1 MMWRASPNDILSREE
16 APFKSQDREC
26 PKPLDEIRIRASYDA
41 HQLSYIGDYGAEID
55 LITQGI
61 EVRNVDR
68 RTTFPAFS
76 GDHFVVHAR
85 RFFPESNIAG
95 DRELRTTAKRP
106 LCRDDVRGVI
116 ECGRDDTAKPLPVF
130 PVCGEEIWPPY
141 TTTLF
146 SRSTCIACG

>member
-41 HQLSYIGDYGAEID
+41 HQLSYIGDYGTEID

-76 GDHFVVHAR
+76 GYHFVVHAR
-85 RFFPESNIAG
+85 RFFPESNVARDG
-95 DRELRTTAKRP
+95 EPRNSAQQPKGRCVETTYVA
-106 LCRDDVRGVI
+106 
-116 ECGRDDTAKPLPVF
+116 
-130 PVCGEEIWPPY
+130 
-141 TTTLF
+141 
-146 SRSTCIACG
+146 